1 MTVPASSSDGIVVD
15 KMRFAFTG
23 GPFELRFGSME
34 IRAGEHVAIVGPSGC
49 GKTTLLELIAGILVP
64 DAGRVSADGCDWET
78 LDEAS
83 RRRRRIER
91 VGLVFQEF
99 ELLPHLS
106 VLENIVLP
114 MHLVPS
120 LARGG
125 ETLELGRELARRAGL
140 DDKLERHPGDL
151 SQGERQRVAVCRAMV
166 TRPSLILADEPT
178 GNLDVRTGEAVL
190 DLLVEGAR
198 ERGATLLV
206 VTHDPDQLGRFD
218 RTIDLME
225 VRG

>member
-23 GPFELRFGSME
+23 GPFELRIGSME

-125 ETLELGRELARRAGL
+125 ETLELGRELARRL
-140 DDKLERHPGDL
+140 RTLPSPTPVL
-151 SQGERQRVAVCRAMV
+151 LRV
-166 TRPSLILADEPT
+166 E
-178 GNLDVRTGEAVL
+178 
-190 DLLVEGAR
+190 VEGRPAGTWPLPAGEGGSWVEAGFR
-198 ERGATLLV
+198 IPERLIDSGEITITLS
-206 VTHDPDQLGRFD
+206 GRF
-218 RTIDLME
+218 LAHHLW
-225 VRG
+225 VLQ